1 MLTNLVKKSVLFIL
15 AVFLFL
21 TMLSCFMVL
30 YRNVFLYVADYYPA
44 DFMAIHQHIKLF
56 IGLCLFNLL
65 LGKYV
70 VGRLSYTKWLTIG
83 SLSATLGLMVSTVA
97 LPLPVLLGGSLVM
110 LGLLLSLPALIDVLA
125 RLADTHH
132 SYPKIFGLC
141 AALLALLL
149 IDWDLLAHSQSFYA
163 FREWCLAF
171 AMLLAVATL
180 ISRFACR
187 QGPCRQSQIA
197 SMTHKHLRL

>member
-1 MLTNLVKKSVLFIL
+1 MLMRLVKKGL
-15 AVFLFL
+15 LFL
-21 TMLSCFMVL
+21 LGILLFLSTLSCFMVL

-56 IGLCLFNLL
+56 ISLCMFNLL

-70 VGRLSYTKWLTIG
+70 VGRLSYTQWLTIG
-83 SLSATLGLMVSTVA
+83 SLSATLGLLLSTLA

-110 LGLLLSLPALIDVLA
+110 LGLLLSLPALVDVLA

-132 SYPKIFGLC
+132 SYPKIIGLC
-141 AALLALLL
+141 VVLLALLL

-171 AMLLAVATL
+171 AVLLALVTL
-180 ISRFACR
+180 ISRLVCR
-187 QGPCRQSQIA
+187 QRQIT
-197 SMTHKHLRL
+197 SMAPKHLRL